1 MDLVIRENIVI
12 LTSEKWVDKHRL
24 ATKIKEAV
32 GPKKCTVVHY
42 DELRRQTIAMLGERY
57 SEAKALARFTEA
69 LARNISTAFMCDSL
83 LILDTDIS
91 TVHDMKGLIR
101 LIGYVYNQTN
111 DWYEEQRRFMSPKD
125 KDFKRITK
133 HLEEGPPSILHLKV
147 LADEARQQKGIT
159 HFYMAV
165 RDELYNGLGDE
176 GLVLNQ
182 ILETEDLEKLE
193 HERVKY
199 AGLLFYENC
208 TSRFSIH
215 DVRIENE
222 DDVTITLDL

>member
-1 MDLVIRENIVI
+1 
-12 LTSEKWVDKHRL
+12 
-24 ATKIKEAV
+24 
-32 GPKKCTVVHY
+32 
-42 DELRRQTIAMLGERY
+42 
-57 SEAKALARFTEA
+57 
-69 LARNISTAFMCDSL
+69 
-83 LILDTDIS
+83 
-91 TVHDMKGLIR
+91 
-101 LIGYVYNQTN
+101 
-111 DWYEEQRRFMSPKD
+111 
-125 KDFKRITK
+125 
-133 HLEEGPPSILHLKV
+133 
-147 LADEARQQKGIT
+147 
-159 HFYMAV
+159 MAV

-199 AGLLFYENC
+199 ASLLFYENC